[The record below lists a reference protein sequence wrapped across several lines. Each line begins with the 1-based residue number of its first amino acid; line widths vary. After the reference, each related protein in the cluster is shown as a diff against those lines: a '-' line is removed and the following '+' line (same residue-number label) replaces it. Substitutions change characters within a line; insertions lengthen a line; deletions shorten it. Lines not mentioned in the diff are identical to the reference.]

1 MGLGQPHSSIWLR
14 FAMLPLKFRTD
25 KRTIY
30 HEVNNL
36 SEAHISQT
44 GQQSQEIESY
54 TTYYTRI
61 SNMNKYGMEKS
72 SS

>member
-1 MGLGQPHSSIWLR
+1 MGLGQPHSSIWLG

-44 GQQSQEIESY
+44 GQQQSQERLNLIQEY
-54 TTYYTRI
+54 LT
-61 SNMNKYGMEKS
+61 
-72 SS
+72 